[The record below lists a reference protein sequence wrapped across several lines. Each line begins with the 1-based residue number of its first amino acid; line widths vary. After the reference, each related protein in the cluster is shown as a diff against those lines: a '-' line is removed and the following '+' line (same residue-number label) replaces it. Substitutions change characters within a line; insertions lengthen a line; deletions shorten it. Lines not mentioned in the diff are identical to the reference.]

1 MITAAQT
8 LKEKAKVARSSIRDY
23 LYTQKG
29 RNEINVLLSEINAE
43 ADIIS
48 GQLLSLVSHRDR
60 DITYEEAL
68 VEGTGYSETTIT
80 VSRGSVNKT
89 DIQLPAVN
97 TDFNMSVSG
106 TTLEISKKSISFKS
120 DYNYPVTFYITYLD
134 GYEELTAEVS
144 TAYINRDSSKDPTLY
159 GANADLAID
168 VQVDGSVKQTYTFT
182 FDEHVTTVYVVP
194 SRGVRS
200 LNNKLNDSTF
210 NQSHLRANDLRKRI
224 GGSVSVVQEDRYLSF
239 DSGHLL
245 TDLPD
250 RCIIISGIH
259 EYACIRGILSL
270 VKGFVPSGELAS
282 GVYGIRTETLTLTN
296 DVNIPIT
303 DSEKEE
309 SSAYVSET
317 NLDRGDIIISENA
330 ESEIIKSGLGS
341 EINFIDKPTGIVF
354 SSRRVLT
361 NALSLVDTEPPIFVE
376 DIKRNESST
385 YDLLEDLDDFLDD
398 VIQAGLTLV
407 SLPVRYP
414 ILLEVERMHNRLGYD
429 RALDLL
435 KSLSIDEYESLTEE
449 QGSYI
454 AYLADSTKTLQ
465 VKVMQ

>member
-1 MITAAQT
+1 MITAALT
-8 LKEKAKVARSSIRDY
+8 LKEKTEDGRSSIKDY

-29 RNEINVLLSEINAE
+29 RNEINILLSEINSDVDA
-43 ADIIS
+43 INNYI
-48 GQLLSLVSHRDR
+48 LSLEAHRDR
-60 DITYEEAL
+60 DITYEDAL
-68 VEGTGYSETTIT
+68 VEDTGYAETTIT

-89 DIQLPAVN
+89 DIQLPTIN
-97 TDFNMSVSG
+97 TDFNMSISG
-106 TTLEISKKSISFKS
+106 TTLGISKKSISFKS

-144 TAYINRDSSKDPTLY
+144 TAYINRDSSQDPTLY
-159 GANADLAID
+159 GANADLSIEA
-168 VQVDGSVKQTYTFT
+168 QVDGTVNQTYTFT

-210 NQSHLRANDLRKRI
+210 NQSHLRANDLRQRI
-224 GGSVSVVQEDRYLSF
+224 GGSVSVTKENKYLSF
-239 DSGHLL
+239 ESGQLL

-259 EYACIRGILSL
+259 EYACIRGVLSL
-270 VKGFVPSGELAS
+270 VKGFVPSGELTS
-282 GVYGIRTETLTLTN
+282 GVYEIRIETLTLTN

-317 NLDRGDIIISENA
+317 NLDRGDIIISDNA
-330 ESEIIKSGLGS
+330 ESEITKSGLGS
-341 EINFIDKPTGIVF
+341 EINFIDEPKGIVF
-354 SSRRVLT
+354 SSHRILT

-407 SLPVRYP
+407 PLPVRYP